1 MAEPNKG
8 VVGERGP
15 GSLRVLAPGVPGR
28 RGDTTEAQVWT
39 VEGRRAGMRSDQLA
53 TEEPLE
59 IRLLT
64 EEAGLIRLEGRGSV
78 AAPTAC
84 RTIAITMRTPGD
96 DLDLAAGFLHGERI
110 VRKRGD
116 IRRVSFCQDRALE
129 AEWRDNVV
137 NVELRAG
144 LKPDLGSLERHFYTT
159 SACGVCG
166 KASLDALR
174 LRGYAAVPTG
184 PVIAP
189 AILCGLAKKL
199 RAAQAIFGATGGLHA
214 AALFDAEGKLLALRE
229 DVGRHNAVDKL
240 VGWALMEG
248 RLPLHGHVVMVSGR
262 SSFEILQK
270 CLAAGVPIVCAV
282 SAPSSLAVA
291 LAREFHVT
299 LIGFLRGERFNVYA
313 GVERVRGAAESSE
326 VIPSSL

>member
-1 MAEPNKG
+1 
-8 VVGERGP
+8 
-15 GSLRVLAPGVPGR
+15 
-28 RGDTTEAQVWT
+28 
-39 VEGRRAGMRSDQLA
+39 MRSDQLA

-59 IRLLT
+59 IRLLI

-78 AAPTAC
+78 PAGAAGRAV
-84 RTIAITMRTPGD
+84 AITMRTPGD
-96 DLDLAAGFLHGERI
+96 DFALAAGFLYGEGI
-110 VRKRGD
+110 VRERGD
-116 IRRVSFCQDRALE
+116 IRRVSYCRERARE
-129 AEWRDNVV
+129 AERRDNIV

-144 LKPDLGSLERHFYTT
+144 LKPDLKSLERHFYTT

-174 LRGYAAVPTG
+174 LHGHEAVPPG

-189 AILCGLAKKL
+189 ALLYGLPGKL
-199 RAAQAIFGATGGLHA
+199 QAAQAIFGATGGLHA

-282 SAPSSLAVA
+282 SAPSSLAVD
-291 LAREFHVT
+291 LAREFGVT

-313 GVERVRGAAESSE
+313 GVERVRGATES
-326 VIPSSL
+326 